1 MVIFYSYFSLPE
13 GKRFMFM
20 IYFFSIVN
28 LVNISQVPALCAHY
42 ERHGPGMEKCFTRA
56 LGQDAGPASHGLM
69 VR

>member
-1 MVIFYSYFSLPE
+1 
-13 GKRFMFM
+13 MFM